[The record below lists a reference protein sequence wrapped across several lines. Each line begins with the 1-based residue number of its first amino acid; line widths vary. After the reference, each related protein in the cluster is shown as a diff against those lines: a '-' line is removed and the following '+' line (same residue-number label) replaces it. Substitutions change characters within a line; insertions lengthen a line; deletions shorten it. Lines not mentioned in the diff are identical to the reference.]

1 MITNG
6 LYDPTHRGDVAAV
19 VEWLRTYPDDLNA
32 PIGDG
37 YTPLHV
43 AALFGHETLVR
54 ELIADG
60 ALVNVEASNASH
72 ANALHAAVCFRD
84 EEIADRIAR
93 VLIECGAEL
102 NSPQAGGVTALH
114 HAVNRCSL
122 KLVQTLIEA
131 GADPFL
137 KDDQGRSPSDLA
149 KLLAEPQ
156 MSTALRGAFSLV

>member
-6 LYDPTHRGDVAAV
+6 LYDPTHSGDLAAV
-19 VEWLRTYPDDLNA
+19 LEWLKVHPNDLNS

-43 AALFGHETLVR
+43 AALFGHEPIVR
-54 ELIADG
+54 ELIAYG
-60 ALVNVEASNASH
+60 ALVNVEAANASH
-72 ANALHAAVCFRD
+72 ATALHAAVCFRD
-84 EEIADRIAR
+84 ENVADRIPR
-93 VLIECGAEL
+93 ILIECGAEL
-102 NSPQAGGVTALH
+102 NGAQAGGVTALH

-137 KDDQGRSPSDLA
+137 KDDQGRSASDLA
-149 KLLAEPQ
+149 KQLA
-156 MSTALRGAFSLV
+156 LKGAFSLQN